1 MEKTKYKL
9 EWKLRLLAFL
19 MSRMTPMIEL
29 TPAEARA
36 SQSQGRDSDGI
47 ISRLMQNKI
56 KLHAI
61 TNRLI
66 EGRNGAI
73 PIRIYR
79 PSAAT
84 NLPVIVFFHGGG
96 WVVCDLDTHD
106 GICRQLAQDNGMV
119 VVSVD
124 YRLAPE
130 HKYPAAAEDCYDTTL
145 WVWENAAELGVDPD
159 KVIVGGDSA
168 GGNLA
173 AVTTLMAREAGKPHI
188 AFQLLI
194 YPATDAT
201 MSHPS
206 VKANQDAPILTKAMM
221 DWFVGHY
228 QRQPSDV
235 QDPYFSPLRADDFSN
250 LPPALVLTA
259 EYDPLRDEGQAYAAK
274 LLAAGSDVTVID
286 YPRMVHGFLS
296 FASMASA
303 GKPAFAHIQQALR
316 PFTKIQPQE
325 PQKSRTPMFAAA
337 AAFAVG
343 AGALLWAKRRS
354 SA

>member
-9 EWKLRLLAFL
+9 EWKLRLLSFF
-19 MSRMTPMIEL
+19 MSRMTPMNEL

-36 SQSQGRDSDGI
+36 GQSGDSDNDTFL
-47 ISRLMQNKI
+47 SHLMQNKI
-56 KLHAI
+56 KLHAVDD
-61 TNRLI
+61 RLI
-66 EGRNGAI
+66 EGRNGSI

-84 NLPVIVFFHGGG
+84 NLPVIVYFHGGG

-106 GICRQLAQDNGMV
+106 GICRQLARDNGMV

-130 HKYPAAAEDCYDTTL
+130 HKYPAAAEDCYDATL

-168 GGNLA
+168 GGNTA

-188 AFQLLI
+188 GFQLLI

-206 VKANQDAPILTKAMM
+206 IEANRDAPILTKAMM
-221 DWFVGHY
+221 EWFVGHY

-235 QDPYFSPLRADDFSN
+235 HEPYFSPLLADDFSN

-274 LLAAGSDVTVID
+274 LQEAGNDVTVID

-296 FASMASA
+296 FASMVSA
-303 GKPAFAHIQQALR
+303 GKPAFADIQKALR
-316 PFTKIQPQE
+316 PFTTPEQS
-325 PQKSRTPMFAAA
+325 QKSRTPMLAAA
-337 AAFAVG
+337 AALAFGAV
-343 AGALLWAKRRS
+343 ALLWAKRR
-354 SA
+354 

>member
-1 MEKTKYKL
+1 MTKTKYRL
-9 EWKLRLLAFL
+9 EWKLRLLDFL
-19 MSRMTPMIEL
+19 MSRMTPMNEM
-29 TPAEARA
+29 TPAEARI
-36 SQSQGRDSDGI
+36 SQSQGRESDGF

-61 TNRLI
+61 EDRLI
-66 EGRNGAI
+66 EGRNGSI

-79 PSAAT
+79 PSAAL
-84 NLPVIVFFHGGG
+84 NLPVIVYFHGGG
-96 WVVCDLDTHD
+96 WVVCDLETHD
-106 GICRQLAQDNGMV
+106 GICRQLANDNGMV

-130 HKYPAAAEDCYDTTL
+130 HKYPAGAEDCYDATL
-145 WVWENAAELGVDPD
+145 WVWEHAAELGVDPNN
-159 KVIVGGDSA
+159 VIVGGDSA

-173 AVTTLMAREAGKPHI
+173 AVTTLMAREAGKPNI

-206 VKANQDAPILTKAMM
+206 IEANRNAPILTKAMM
-221 DWFVGHY
+221 GWFVDHY
-228 QRQPSDV
+228 QRRPSDV
-235 QDPYFSPLRADDFSN
+235 QEPYFSPLLANDFSN

-274 LLAAGSDVTVID
+274 LQEAGNEVTHID

-296 FASMASA
+296 FASMASG
-303 GKPAFAHIQQALR
+303 GKLAFADIQRALR
-316 PFTKIQPQE
+316 PFTKTQSPE
-325 PQKSRTPMFAAA
+325 PQMSRTPMLAAA
-337 AAFAVG
+337 AALAAGAV
-343 AGALLWAKRRS
+343 ALLWAKRRDPS
-354 SA
+354 